1 MKVHINRLRVFFFFL
16 NDFILLF
23 SNDEIM
29 ATNFNKFQHGI
40 RNSVVVVATPTQR
53 YTDAWASL
61 APLWLNLTKSGVS
74 KDSVSPPSSEYTPL
88 LCSW

>member
-23 SNDEIM
+23 PNVEIM

-40 RNSVVVVATPTQR
+40 RNSVVVVVALLVLNVCGRFLSSKVQLETF
-53 YTDAWASL
+53 SL
-61 APLWLNLTKSGVS
+61 
-74 KDSVSPPSSEYTPL
+74 
-88 LCSW
+88 

>member
-1 MKVHINRLRVFFFFL
+1 VKVHINRLRVFFFFL

-40 RNSVVVVATPTQR
+40 RNSVVVVVALLVLNVCGRFLLSKVQLETF
-53 YTDAWASL
+53 SL
-61 APLWLNLTKSGVS
+61 YCSHFKG
-74 KDSVSPPSSEYTPL
+74 SEKPVI
-88 LCSW
+88 WK